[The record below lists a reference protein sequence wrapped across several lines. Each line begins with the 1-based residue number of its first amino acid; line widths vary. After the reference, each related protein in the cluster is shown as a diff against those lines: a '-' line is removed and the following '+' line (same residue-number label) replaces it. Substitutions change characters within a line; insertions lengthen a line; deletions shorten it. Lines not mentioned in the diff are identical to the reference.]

1 MHLCINAAAAFYPYL
16 SHLKASYKPPADAT
30 NARCGYPEPLFV
42 CEATGV
48 VYGLCIGHGYRAAER
63 VRTLHQFL
71 DVISEPL
78 WREGGRDWR

>member
-48 VYGLCIGHGYRAAER
+48 VYAAMHWTWIQSGRARANFAPISR
-63 VRTLHQFL
+63 RHLRTAL
-71 DVISEPL
+71 
-78 WREGGRDWR
+78 EGRR